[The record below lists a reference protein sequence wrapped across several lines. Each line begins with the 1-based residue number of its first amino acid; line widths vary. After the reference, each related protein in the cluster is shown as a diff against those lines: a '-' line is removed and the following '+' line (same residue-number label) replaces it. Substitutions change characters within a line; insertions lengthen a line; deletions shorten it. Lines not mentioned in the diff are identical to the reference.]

1 MDKVNVLE
9 SYAERLSK
17 NQELAASQN
26 KSSASRL
33 VWFVAIAGYAFLN
46 VPIYLRAIS
55 DDSVSGMMLIIISA
69 PWAFTAVFG
78 VITHWILGEQA
89 SKENQYYARLIGSIY
104 SLIMTK
110 GDKITD
116 QQVLNI
122 LNESDSDLQECR
134 QSGEKLEPWVKWM
147 SHLTFFTLSFS
158 ILWSVVFV
166 LILLTS
172 SYFRHK

>member
-17 NQELAASQN
+17 NQELDASQN

-46 VPIYLRAIS
+46 VPMYLKAIS
-55 DDSVSGMMLIIISA
+55 EDSVDGMMLIIISA
-69 PWAFTAVFG
+69 PWALTAVFG
-78 VITHWILGEQA
+78 VITHWILGELT
-89 SKENQYYARLIGSIY
+89 SKDIQYYANLIGSIY
-104 SLIMTK
+104 SLIVEK

-116 QQVLNI
+116 QQVFYI
-122 LNESDSDLQECR
+122 LNESDSVIQESRKSVR
-134 QSGEKLEPWVKWM
+134 QLEPWVRWM

-158 ILWSVVFV
+158 IL
-166 LILLTS
+166 
-172 SYFRHK
+172 

>member
-46 VPIYLRAIS
+46 VPIYLQAIS
-55 DDSVSGMMLIIISA
+55 EESVSGMILIIISA

-89 SKENQYYARLIGSIY
+89 SKENQYYARIIGSIY
-104 SLIMTK
+104 SLIMIE

-116 QQVLNI
+116 QQVLDI
-122 LNESDSDLQECR
+122 LNESDSVIQESRKSVR
-134 QSGEKLEPWVKWM
+134 QLEPWVKWM
-147 SHLTFFTLSFS
+147 SHLTFFSLSFS
-158 ILWSVVFV
+158 ILWSIVSV
-166 LILLTS
+166 LLLLTS
-172 SYFRHK
+172 

>member
-9 SYAERLSK
+9 IYAERLSK
-17 NQELAASQN
+17 IQELDASQN

-46 VPIYLRAIS
+46 VPIYLNVIS
-55 DDSVSGMMLIIISA
+55 EDSVSGMMLIIIAA
-69 PWAFTAVFG
+69 PWALTAVFG
-78 VITHWILGEQA
+78 VITHWILGEQD

-104 SLIMTK
+104 SLIMTE

-134 QSGEKLEPWVKWM
+134 KSGEKLEPWVKWM

-166 LILLTS
+166 LIVLPS
-172 SYFRHK
+172 